1 MVLSEYARLRAIN
14 WLNGMQSSGA
24 FDGFDEENMDFESL
38 SNEDIR
44 YYFIEW
50 YFTEPDEEVED
61 EPELILERQRILF
74 SEQDS
79 KRLYG
84 LYDLQLKGL
93 KAQYVADSY
102 DDMVEQGADR
112 VVTYSE
118 DDEEEWE
125 NYSDDEIC
133 FNDGYMPIEI
143 TEEEYD
149 KVSDSDEIGMCTV
162 VSGLDIDVQRVEV
175 AYQKMKERIKSKVE
189 S

>member
-1 MVLSEYARLRAIN
+1 
-14 WLNGMQSSGA
+14 
-24 FDGFDEENMDFESL
+24 MDFESL

-102 DDMVEQGADR
+102 DDMVEQGQ
-112 VVTYSE
+112 
-118 DDEEEWE
+118 
-125 NYSDDEIC
+125 
-133 FNDGYMPIEI
+133 
-143 TEEEYD
+143 
-149 KVSDSDEIGMCTV
+149 IGL
-162 VSGLDIDVQRVEV
+162 SLI
-175 AYQKMKERIKSKVE
+175 QKMMKRNGKTIQMMRYALMMGICLLKSPKKNMIKCRIAMRLVCVRL
-189 S
+189 

>member
-1 MVLSEYARLRAIN
+1 MVLSEYARLRTIN

-102 DDMVEQGADR
+102 DDMVEQGQ
-112 VVTYSE
+112 
-118 DDEEEWE
+118 
-125 NYSDDEIC
+125 
-133 FNDGYMPIEI
+133 
-143 TEEEYD
+143 
-149 KVSDSDEIGMCTV
+149 IGL
-162 VSGLDIDVQRVEV
+162 SLI
-175 AYQKMKERIKSKVE
+175 QKMMKRNGKTIQMMRYALMMGICLLKSPKKNMIKCRIAMRLVCVRL
-189 S
+189 